1 MSIAMDSYKEKIT
14 MSVNIHG
21 KEYFTVAERLT
32 ELNTNV
38 DGNYTIITEMVYFRD
53 GIVVF
58 KATLQIG
65 ENTFTGHAQ
74 EKEDASMI
82 NKTSYIECAE
92 TSSIGRALASAG
104 YLGSEFASA
113 DEVATAI
120 KNQSGD
126 TPPATEK
133 QINFIKKLCDNVA
146 AEYDEYVT
154 DKMTMKDASD
164 RIEKLQ
170 NIAQDLESNY
180 QSEPTDSEKIPF

>member
-1 MSIAMDSYKEKIT
+1 

-21 KEYFTVAERLT
+21 KEYFTVAERLA

-38 DGNYTIITEMVYFRD
+38 DGNYTITTEMVYFRD

-65 ENTFTGHAQ
+65 DNTFTGHAQ

-126 TPPATEK
+126 KPPATDK
-133 QINFIKKLCDNVA
+133 QKNFIANLCDKVGVDH
-146 AEYDEYVT
+146 DEYVT
-154 DKMTMKDASD
+154 DEMTTQDASD

-170 NIAQDLESNY
+170 NMVKELESES
-180 QSEPTDSEKIPF
+180 QPEPTTDSEELPF

>member
-1 MSIAMDSYKEKIT
+1 

-38 DGNYTIITEMVYFRD
+38 DGNYTITTDMVYFRD

-82 NKTSYIECAE
+82 NKTSYIEVCE
-92 TSSIGRALASAG
+92 TSSWGRALAAAG
-104 YLGSEFASA
+104 YVGSEVCSA
-113 DEVATAI
+113 EEVATAI

-146 AEYDEYVT
+146 ANHDEYVT
-154 DKMTMKDASD
+154 DKMTMQDASD
-164 RIEKLQ
+164 TIEKLQ
-170 NIAQDLESNY
+170 NIAQELESESQAPPPSGNND
-180 QSEPTDSEKIPF
+180 EELPF